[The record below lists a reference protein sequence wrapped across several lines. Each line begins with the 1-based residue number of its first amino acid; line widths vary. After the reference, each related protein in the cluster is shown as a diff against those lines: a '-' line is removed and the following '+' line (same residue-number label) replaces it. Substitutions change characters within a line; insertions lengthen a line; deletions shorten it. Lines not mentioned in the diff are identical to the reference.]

1 MKHLK
6 KYKETSSG
14 STAYMFVEC
23 RQNHRYFVFYGQ
35 RFWQKKT
42 SCYALYQKRSLMTLL
57 ITVLTYRSVETVKNY
72 GLVI

>member
-23 RQNHRYFVFYGQ
+23 RQNHRYFVRATFLTEENLLLCIVP
-35 RFWQKKT
+35 KT
-42 SCYALYQKRSLMTLL
+42 IPRDFVDNSP
-57 ITVLTYRSVETVKNY
+57 
-72 GLVI
+72 